1 MKKKNKTKQKRKTS
15 MAIGK
20 DINGIKFELEILT
33 KKMSIAEINII

>member
-1 MKKKNKTKQKRKTS
+1 

-33 KKMSIAEINII
+33 QKMSIAEINIL